1 MLSKVSEEAKTA
13 TEIKIRKQRYYALIS
28 DNQTAL
34 EKGLK
39 EVFRACIALC
49 DLYGLC
55 KSEEVEISFDWGD
68 NVQTDSAQEM
78 NEKLLLVSNGLMSK
92 KEFRMWYFGETAK
105 QAENALLQI
114 ESESAITF
122 PGLERGKDPQDLEPE
137 VPQDEKATKKD

>member
-1 MLSKVSEEAKTA
+1 V
-13 TEIKIRKQRYYALIS
+13 
-28 DNQTAL
+28 
-34 EKGLK
+34 
-39 EVFRACIALC
+39 ALC

-114 ESESAITF
+114 ENENAVTF
-122 PGLERGKDPQDLEPE
+122 PDLERKDPQDLEPE
-137 VPQDEKATKKD
+137 EPQDDKATKKE